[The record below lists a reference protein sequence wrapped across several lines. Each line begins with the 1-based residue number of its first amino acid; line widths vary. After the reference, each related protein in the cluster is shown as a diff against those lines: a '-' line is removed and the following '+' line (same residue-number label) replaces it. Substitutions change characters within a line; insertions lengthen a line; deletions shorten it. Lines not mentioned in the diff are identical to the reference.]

1 MSAFGAKRFKAMMPK
16 AGSLEVSGDL
26 LPSGDG
32 GGSLGN
38 SIVAGDASDVRWSN
52 LSTQDLHLSNDRG
65 SYTII
70 EEENYLSIRNHKNG
84 KLYKFV
90 LEEIETQAVDIVEEI
105 HHIEEPP
112 ETQAV
117 DIVEEIH
124 HIEEPPS
131 AQPLVWTFA
140 TAQTRDSWTHARAK
154 KRDPWTHARSQI
166 S

>member
-1 MSAFGAKRFKAMMPK
+1 MSSRRASVGRIQKLVEQFTTEILVQANIIPKSNGA
-16 AGSLEVSGDL
+16 S
-26 LPSGDG
+26 
-32 GGSLGN
+32 SLG
-38 SIVAGDASDVRWSN
+38 SDALRFSDIYC
-52 LSTQDLHLSNDRG
+52 QDLNLANERG
-65 SYTII
+65 DYTII
-70 EEENYLSIRNHKNG
+70 EEPTYLSIRNNKTG

-90 LEEIETQAVDIVEEI
+90 LEEI
-105 HHIEEPP
+105 

>member
-38 SIVAGDASDVRWSN
+38 STAADDASNIRWKN

-70 EEENYLSIRNHKNG
+70 EEEEYLSIRNHKNG

-90 LEEIETQAVDIVEEI
+90 LEEIVEEIVEE
-105 HHIEEPP
+105 EG
-112 ETQAV
+112 
-117 DIVEEIH
+117 
-124 HIEEPPS
+124 
-131 AQPLVWTFA
+131 
-140 TAQTRDSWTHARAK
+140 
-154 KRDPWTHARSQI
+154 
-166 S
+166 